1 MYTTKTRRNY
11 SNTIFPDIDALLGDL
26 LNTNL
31 SHEVNDKTARFTQPK
46 ANVIELIDRF
56 ELGLAVPGMDK
67 SEIKLKVEKNVLSIS
82 AEVSDVPERKF
93 RLKEFAYGTF
103 NRKFKLPEIVNVT
116 EISAS
121 MNNGI
126 LTIVIPKKK
135 EAMDNGPKEINIV

>member
-31 SHEVNDKTARFTQPK
+31 SHAVNDKTARFTQPK

>member
-11 SNTIFPDIDALLGDL
+11 SNTIFPDIDALMGDL
-26 LNTNL
+26 LNTDI
-31 SHEVNDKTARFTQPK
+31 SKAVNGRTVRFTQPK
-46 ANVIELIDRF
+46 ANVIEFNDRF
-56 ELGLAVPGMDK
+56 ELGLTTPGMDK

-82 AEVSDVPERKF
+82 AEVNDAPERKF
-93 RLKEFAYGTF
+93 RLREFAYGTF
-103 NRKFKLPEIVNVT
+103 NRKFILPEIVNIT
-116 EISAS
+116 EISAT